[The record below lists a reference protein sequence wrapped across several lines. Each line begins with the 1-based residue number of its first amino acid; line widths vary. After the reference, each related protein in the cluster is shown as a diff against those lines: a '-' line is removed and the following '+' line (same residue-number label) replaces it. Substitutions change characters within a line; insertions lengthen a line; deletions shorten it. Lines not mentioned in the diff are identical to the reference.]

1 MGLILIRFKKNLRN
15 KFKKML
21 KKSTTDLLMMKKEK
35 IKNNFA
41 FKLMKKFFFKK
52 GFRKKIC

>member
-21 KKSTTDLLMMKKEK
+21 KKNTTDLLMMIKEK

-52 GFRKKIC
+52 GLRKKIC